1 MAWRQ
6 VGCGAT
12 AVLSDGERAWLQLL
26 PAPLDAVAVW
36 GWCELEPGHDGL
48 HYLLGQQSGDQLW
61 WLCWREEDERDL
73 RPVLPCRAEDRPDGR
88 GDAAPCTLFVDHAGG
103 HSFSFDAGDLPDDCD
118 GAIGPRVSVV
128 YCPVS
133 AKSR

>member
-1 MAWRQ
+1 
-6 VGCGAT
+6 V
-12 AVLSDGERAWLQLL
+12 
-26 PAPLDAVAVW
+26 
-36 GWCELEPGHDGL
+36 
-48 HYLLGQQSGDQLW
+48 

-73 RPVLPCRAEDRPDGR
+73 RPVLPCRAEDRPDDR